1 MSPTVNSITSFLA
14 RASPMHCLFPT
25 PKGTRAGCL
34 LYLREYF
41 EHLEMNL
48 ILHLPS
54 SPMNLSGLNISGLV
68 KWLGSLMMKWRFDT
82 NVEFGGNVKSSTW
95 TEHFVW

>member
-1 MSPTVNSITSFLA
+1 
-14 RASPMHCLFPT
+14 
-25 PKGTRAGCL
+25 
-34 LYLREYF
+34 
-41 EHLEMNL
+41 MNL